1 MQIYLA
7 LQQVAMLKAKH
18 DYLTVMTAMGVSKTT
33 RCNTSITAV
42 AISPVEGSR
51 EVVSRGQ
58 SRKSAAEGGG
68 NFGQMLGIRCSDKV
82 LVWTDGSRL

>member
-7 LQQVAMLKAKH
+7 LQQVAMLKAKQ

-42 AISPVEGSR
+42 AIGPVEGSR
-51 EVVSRGQ
+51 EMVSRGQ
-58 SRKSAAEGGG
+58 SRMSAAGGG
-68 NFGQMLGIRCSDKV
+68 EEFRSDARDKMLG
-82 LVWTDGSRL
+82 